1 MNPQPDPI
9 VGHIVAAF
17 IVLMTL
23 VYTIKAFLENKTLQF
38 NDNFVIGYI
47 ESDPIIVNE
56 IHEHKT
62 KKVIV
67 NSKPSFESQ
76 QLYLDC
82 IDALVALGMK
92 KREARNKA
100 KFVFSTMNP
109 QPQSIQEFL
118 VIALNMPL

>member
-9 VGHIVAAF
+9 VGDIIAALVILIVV
-17 IVLMTL
+17 I
-23 VYTIKAFLENKTLQF
+23 YTIKAVLENKTLQL

-47 ESDPIIVNE
+47 ESDPIIINQ
-56 IHEHKT
+56 IHEHKS

-67 NSKPSFESQ
+67 NKKPSFESQ

-118 VIALNMPL
+118 VIALNMPS